1 MNAFAGLAGHL
12 ASVHIDW
19 GLAAGVSAAALV
31 GGLIGARLTAMVNP
45 DALRKAFGW
54 FVLAMSSV
62 ILGQEIHAAVGIAAA
77 GLTALAAGITFVCT
91 RYAHCPL
98 RRIVGRPRGRR
109 RGGLTGRHTPTGTM
123 AAELKKGDTAWLVT
137 KTPLPRC

>member
-1 MNAFAGLAGHL
+1 LVVPALALLGGLPMPVAVGTSLIVIAMKSFAGLAGYL

-19 GLAAGVSAAALV
+19 AVAGGVTAAALV

-45 DALRKAFGW
+45 DALRKTFGW

-62 ILGQEIHAAVGIAAA
+62 ILGQEIHLAAGIAAA

-91 RYAHCPL
+91 RYVQCPL
-98 RRIVGRPRGRR
+98 HRIVGRQGVAP
-109 RGGLTGRHTPTGTM
+109 
-123 AAELKKGDTAWLVT
+123 AAT
-137 KTPLPRC
+137 